1 MQPAITVHNLGK
13 RYAAYHS
20 DRPQTIME
28 AALAGFR
35 YLRPQAQ
42 FWALRSIEF
51 SVAPGEML
59 GVIGKNGA
67 GKSTLLQLLG
77 GILRPDQGQVRAR
90 GRIGALLDLG
100 SSFHPD
106 LTGRENVYG
115 SAVFAGL
122 TRRQVAQRFEA
133 IVEFAEL
140 STFID
145 RPTRT
150 YSTGMQMRLA
160 FATAIHTD
168 PQILLVDE
176 FLSVGD
182 LAFQTKCLDR
192 IRQLKAEGCAIVL
205 ISHSVEQVQ
214 ELCDQVLWLQQ
225 GEIRAYGSPE
235 IVAGQYLSELRAETQ
250 RRTPTCAKSSANEQL
265 QLHQNRFGSLEA
277 EILQVQL
284 LPGNRINAGDALQVQ
299 IDYGADQPI
308 AAPIFGVTISNE
320 AGQTYLDTNTL
331 AMGIVTPIIQDR
343 GQIVLDLARLDL
355 PGGTYFIDVGIYQ
368 KDWQYAYDVHWHVY
382 TLEVESAV
390 NHQGSLNP
398 PLRWKLLNTPTAQ
411 SIS

>member
-205 ISHSVEQVQ
+205 ISHSVDQVQ

-250 RRTPTCAKSSANEQL
+250 RRTPTRAKSGANEQL

-331 AMGIVTPIIQDR
+331 AMGIVTPTIQDR

-355 PGGTYFIDVGIYQ
+355 PGGTYFIDVGLYQ
-368 KDWQYAYDVHWHVY
+368 RDWQYAYDVHWHVY

-390 NHQGSLNP
+390 SHQGSLNP
-398 PLRWKLLNTPTAQ
+398 PLRWKLLNAPTAR
-411 SIS
+411 SMS